1 MLGEAAGRPF
11 NPDPEEPMERPNPA
25 SYSLGVLRRLAIAA
39 QLDREAFFAEHPRW
53 RRSYGDRVEAVV
65 LAEGSRR
72 QVEGGRVT
80 PLEVWTFFR
89 HHPDGPFPTRR
100 RRVRATRD
108 PWKKILAE
116 PSLAGRPLTLISV
129 SIEADR
135 FEDAEQVV
143 HRYLMSG
150 KTASAR
156 RLAEGGVVVLEPAKE
171 RGRVVWQPAGTMDV
185 ER

>member
-1 MLGEAAGRPF
+1 
-11 NPDPEEPMERPNPA
+11 MERPDPA
-25 SYSLGVLRRLAIAA
+25 TYSPGVLRRLAIAA

-65 LAEGSRR
+65 LAEGTRR
-72 QVEGGRVT
+72 QVDGGRVA

-108 PWKKILAE
+108 PWKRILAE
-116 PSLAGRPLTLISV
+116 PSLAERPLTLVSV

-135 FEDAEQVV
+135 FDDAELVV
-143 HRYLMSG
+143 RRYLMTG
-150 KTASAR
+150 KTTSAR
-156 RLAEGGVVVLEPAKE
+156 RLAKGRVIMLEPAQT
-171 RGRVVWQPAGTMDV
+171 RGRAVWQPAGIGI
-185 ER
+185 EY

>member
-1 MLGEAAGRPF
+1 MEH
-11 NPDPEEPMERPNPA
+11 PDLA
-25 SYSLGVLRRLAIAA
+25 THSAGVLRRLGIAA

-72 QVEGGRVT
+72 QVDGSRVA

-100 RRVRATRD
+100 RRVPATRD
-108 PWKKILAE
+108 PWKRVLSE
-116 PSLAGRPLTLISV
+116 PSLIGRPLTLVSV
-129 SIEADR
+129 SLEADR
-135 FEDAEQVV
+135 FDDGRLVV
-143 HRYLMSG
+143 RRYLMTG

-156 RLAEGGVVVLEPAKE
+156 RLAKGRVTVLDPAQN
-171 RGRVVWQPAGTMDV
+171 RGQVVWQPAGLISI
-185 ER
+185 EY

>member
-1 MLGEAAGRPF
+1 MEH
-11 NPDPEEPMERPNPA
+11 PDPA
-25 SYSLGVLRRLAIAA
+25 SYSPGVLRRLAIAA

-72 QVEGGRVT
+72 QVDGSRVA

-108 PWKKILAE
+108 PWKRILAE
-116 PSLAGRPLTLISV
+116 PSLAGRPLTLVSV

-135 FEDAEQVV
+135 FDDAELVV
-143 HRYLMSG
+143 RRYLMSG
-150 KTASAR
+150 KTTSAR
-156 RLAEGGVVVLEPAKE
+156 RLAKGRIIMLEPAQT
-171 RGRVVWQPAGTMDV
+171 RGRTVWQPAGIGI
-185 ER
+185 EY

>member
-1 MLGEAAGRPF
+1 MEH
-11 NPDPEEPMERPNPA
+11 PDL
-25 SYSLGVLRRLAIAA
+25 STYSPSILRRLAIASK
-39 QLDREAFFAEHPRW
+39 LDREAFFAEHPRW

-72 QVEGGRVT
+72 QVEGGRVA

-100 RRVRATRD
+100 RRVPDTRD
-108 PWKKILAE
+108 PWKRVLAD

-129 SIEADR
+129 SLEADR
-135 FEDAEQVV
+135 FDDAELVV
-143 HRYLMSG
+143 RRYLMSG

-156 RLAEGGVVVLEPAKE
+156 RLAKGRVTMLEPASE
-171 RGRVVWQPAGTMDV
+171 RGQVVWQPAEPMNT
-185 ER
+185 EY

>member
-1 MLGEAAGRPF
+1 MEHQ
-11 NPDPEEPMERPNPA
+11 DPVTHSA
-25 SYSLGVLRRLAIAA
+25 GVLRRLAIAA

-72 QVEGGRVT
+72 QVDGSRVA

-100 RRVRATRD
+100 RRVPATRD
-108 PWKKILAE
+108 PWKRVLSE
-116 PSLAGRPLTLISV
+116 PSLTGRPLTLVSV
-129 SIEADR
+129 SLEADR
-135 FEDAEQVV
+135 FGDAELVV
-143 HRYLMSG
+143 RRYLMTG

-156 RLAEGGVVVLEPAKE
+156 RLAKGRVIVLEPSHN
-171 RGRVVWQPAGTMDV
+171 RGQVVWQPTGMMNI
-185 ER
+185 EY

>member
-1 MLGEAAGRPF
+1 
-11 NPDPEEPMERPNPA
+11 MEHQDMNT
-25 SYSLGVLRRLAIAA
+25 YSPGVLRRLAIAS

-72 QVEGGRVT
+72 QVEGGRVA

-100 RRVRATRD
+100 RRVPAARD
-108 PWKKILAE
+108 PWKRVLAD

-129 SIEADR
+129 SLEADR
-135 FEDAEQVV
+135 FDDAEFVV
-143 HRYLMSG
+143 RRYLMAG
-150 KTASAR
+150 KTASAK
-156 RLAEGGVVVLEPAKE
+156 RLAKGRVIMLEPASA
-171 RGRVVWQPAGTMDV
+171 RGQEVWQPAETMNT
-185 ER
+185 EP

>member
-1 MLGEAAGRPF
+1 MEHQ
-11 NPDPEEPMERPNPA
+11 DPVTHSA
-25 SYSLGVLRRLAIAA
+25 GVLRRLAIAA

-72 QVEGGRVT
+72 QVDGSRVA

-100 RRVRATRD
+100 RRVPTTRD
-108 PWKKILAE
+108 PWKRVLSE
-116 PSLAGRPLTLISV
+116 PSLAGRPLTLVSV
-129 SIEADR
+129 SLEADR
-135 FEDAEQVV
+135 FGDAELIVR
-143 HRYLMSG
+143 RYLMTG

-156 RLAEGGVVVLEPAKE
+156 RLAKGRVILLEPAPN
-171 RGRVVWQPAGTMDV
+171 RGQIVWQPAEMMNI
-185 ER
+185 EY